1 MGAASTL
8 FHYID
13 VTIGWM
19 ITFVGI
25 ILCPSV
31 AGKAACGLN
40 QCRSSLTMSAKSTGG
55 NSVLVKDEQ
64 KCRSEE
70 MQLLVYDALVLCKPG
85 KAHELVDRKDNT
97 YGCKYVINPSGGL
110 ESKG

>member
-19 ITFVGI
+19 LTFVGI

-40 QCRSSLTMSAKSTGG
+40 QCRPSLTMSAKSTGG

-64 KCRSEE
+64 SQHGLRRTSRDHQRPCLLARRDIPFWKRVRSSP
-70 MQLLVYDALVLCKPG
+70 ALSAVFS
-85 KAHELVDRKDNT
+85 VF
-97 YGCKYVINPSGGL
+97 
-110 ESKG
+110 